1 MAVARAYSVS
11 LLGIDGAVIEI
22 EAHVGGGLPAFTL
35 VGLPDTALSEAR
47 DRVRAALINAGES
60 FPDRRL
66 TVALSP
72 AMLPKS
78 GAHYDLAIALVV
90 IAANG
95 KLPIESLHGLV
106 LLGELGLV
114 GQLRR
119 VRGVL
124 PLAMAAAAAGW
135 SQLVVPEQN
144 AAEAALVQDVS
155 VLAVRSLRQLVA
167 YLRGESGDEEP
178 PARYVGGS
186 APPVVATV
194 PGEHLDLSDVLGQA
208 EARLAVEVAAAGG
221 HHVFLTGPPGAGK
234 TMLAERLPGLLP
246 DLELAEALEVS
257 AIHSVAGL
265 LPEGEPLLRRP
276 PFIDPHHTASV
287 AAIVGGGSRI
297 ARPGSISLAH
307 RGVLFLDEVP
317 EFHPA
322 VLEALRQPLE
332 SGEVMIARSGGNAR
346 YPAAFQLVLA
356 SNPCPCGRGGGMNAE
371 CTCLPAARARYRQ
384 RLSGPVRDRID
395 ITRTVSPVSRAEL
408 AADRLHV
415 ETSTVVATRVAEA
428 RQRQRTRFREQ
439 PWSLNAAIPASLLRS
454 RYAPDLGGVQLVDR
468 TVSTGRLSARGA
480 DRVLR
485 IAWSVADL
493 AGADRPTADHCALAL
508 ALRLDD
514 STADSD
520 AKGRRAG

>member
-1 MAVARAYSVS
+1 MC
-11 LLGIDGAVIEI
+11 
-22 EAHVGGGLPAFTL
+22 
-35 VGLPDTALSEAR
+35 
-47 DRVRAALINAGES
+47 
-60 FPDRRL
+60 
-66 TVALSP
+66 
-72 AMLPKS
+72 
-78 GAHYDLAIALVV
+78 
-90 IAANG
+90 
-95 KLPIESLHGLV
+95 
-106 LLGELGLV
+106 
-114 GQLRR
+114 
-119 VRGVL
+119 
-124 PLAMAAAAAGW
+124 
-135 SQLVVPEQN
+135 
-144 AAEAALVQDVS
+144 
-155 VLAVRSLRQLVA
+155 
-167 YLRGESGDEEP
+167 
-178 PARYVGGS
+178 
-186 APPVVATV
+186 
-194 PGEHLDLSDVLGQA
+194 
-208 EARLAVEVAAAGG
+208 
-221 HHVFLTGPPGAGK
+221 
-234 TMLAERLPGLLP
+234 
-246 DLELAEALEVS
+246 
-257 AIHSVAGL
+257 
-265 LPEGEPLLRRP
+265 RP

-356 SNPCPCGRGGGMNAE
+356 SNPCPCGRGGGMNAQ

-415 ETSTVVATRVAEA
+415 ETSATVAARVAEA
-428 RQRQRTRFREQ
+428 RQRQRHRFDEQ
-439 PWSLNAAIPASLLRS
+439 TWNLNAAIPASLLRS
-454 RYAPDLGGVQLVDR
+454 RYAPELAGVQLVDR

-493 AGADRPTADHCALAL
+493 AGVDRPTADHCALAL

-514 STADSD
+514 ATANSD
-520 AKGRRAG
+520 EQGRRAG

>member
-1 MAVARAYSVS
+1 
-11 LLGIDGAVIEI
+11 
-22 EAHVGGGLPAFTL
+22 
-35 VGLPDTALSEAR
+35 
-47 DRVRAALINAGES
+47 
-60 FPDRRL
+60 
-66 TVALSP
+66 
-72 AMLPKS
+72 
-78 GAHYDLAIALVV
+78 
-90 IAANG
+90 
-95 KLPIESLHGLV
+95 
-106 LLGELGLV
+106 
-114 GQLRR
+114 
-119 VRGVL
+119 
-124 PLAMAAAAAGW
+124 
-135 SQLVVPEQN
+135 
-144 AAEAALVQDVS
+144 
-155 VLAVRSLRQLVA
+155 
-167 YLRGESGDEEP
+167 
-178 PARYVGGS
+178 
-186 APPVVATV
+186 
-194 PGEHLDLSDVLGQA
+194 
-208 EARLAVEVAAAGG
+208 
-221 HHVFLTGPPGAGK
+221 
-234 TMLAERLPGLLP
+234 MLAERLPGLLP

-317 EFHPA
+317 EFHRA

-408 AADRLHV
+408 AADRLQV
-415 ETSTVVATRVAEA
+415 ETSATVSARVAEA
-428 RQRQRTRFREQ
+428 RQRQRHRFSEQ
-439 PWSLNAAIPASLLRS
+439 IWNLNAAIPASLLRS
-454 RYAPDLGGVQLVDR
+454 RYAPELAGVQLVDR

-485 IAWSVADL
+485 LAWTVADL
-493 AGADRPTADHCALAL
+493 AGVDRPTAEHCALAL

-514 STADSD
+514 ATA
-520 AKGRRAG
+520 GTEENRRRAG